1 MPNDFWEM
9 TFVDYVR
16 YIIYCAK
23 KDANEW
29 DKTRVL
35 MSYILNTQVEKKH
48 QKKPKDII
56 QLWTDKYRILQKKPV
71 KLPTKEKKEELL
83 NTLSNNGRNDNS

>member
-48 QKKPKDII
+48 QRNQKILFHYGLISIGYFKKSQLSYQLKKKKKNYAKDK
-56 QLWTDKYRILQKKPV
+56 LKK
-71 KLPTKEKKEELL
+71 L
-83 NTLSNNGRNDNS
+83 

>member
-1 MPNDFWEM
+1 M

-29 DKTRVL
+29 DRTRVL

-56 QLWTDKYRILQKKPV
+56 PLWTDKYRMLQKKPV

-83 NTLSNNGRNDNS
+83 NTLSNNGRNNNS